1 MPMTLDT
8 LLANAPAHLARWHE
22 VHAYLARHLP
32 QEEGRYDLGDEWIEY
47 LIVNDE
53 YPEVVILD
61 QSNEDI
67 DLWDVYEDL
76 CRPAPAAMPDHQSSA
91 ISTELDELKKRVAD
105 LESKLRVITAQPD
118 ALLTADEAAA
128 YLKTTTKQVY
138 HLVHRRRLRKLA
150 GSTRLRFTREQLD
163 AYLEGK

>member
-1 MPMTLDT
+1 M
-8 LLANAPAHLARWHE
+8 AN
-22 VHAYLARHLP
+22 
-32 QEEGRYDLGDEWIEY
+32 
-47 LIVNDE
+47 
-53 YPEVVILD
+53 
-61 QSNEDI
+61 
-67 DLWDVYEDL
+67 
-76 CRPAPAAMPDHQSSA
+76 
-91 ISTELDELKKRVAD
+91 

-138 HLVHRRRLRKLA
+138 NLIARRRLRKLA